1 VDVAVASVNVVLGHH
16 LLRRFHFL
24 GGCGPCLT
32 LAHGLNV
39 SLQGVYSRLVTFDVM
54 ALMAESQGKWKPYK
68 ASQKEQS
75 K

>member
-1 VDVAVASVNVVLGHH
+1 
-16 LLRRFHFL
+16 
-24 GGCGPCLT
+24 
-32 LAHGLNV
+32 
-39 SLQGVYSRLVTFDVM
+39 VM